1 MKMER
6 AKIIS
11 DYLKQQKD
19 NLQKLYKWEPKY
31 ESLFKECEFF
41 NGEEKDKLQKSN
53 SNFEREI
60 LLKKLIS
67 KQLNKLKEKE
77 ETFELIDE
85 LNDWIIKKWGGIN
98 TSINKVTNENFNDEY
113 FDKLKFDRIASYSKI
128 AAFYNP
134 YKYVIYDSR
143 VAYSLNWI
151 LLSSKQI
158 KNDFFPI
165 PEGRNSKMMAFD
177 MNVLIHL
184 SCKNNYKLTERE
196 KDNKKFISNKDKNI
210 FIDKEIAYNALNTLL
225 TEVHKLTWGED
236 DEELYKT
243 EMLLFSIAD
252 SVVFEDIVNKVELT
266 IN

>member
-1 MKMER
+1 MER

-11 DYLKQQKD
+11 DYLKQHKD
-19 NLQKLYKWEPKY
+19 NLQKLYKWEPKL
-31 ESLFKECEFF
+31 EGLFKII
-41 NGEEKDKLQKSN
+41 NAHNEEEIEKLKKSD

-60 LLKKLIS
+60 ILKSIIS
-67 KQLNKLKEKE
+67 KY
-77 ETFELIDE
+77 
-85 LNDWIIKKWGGIN
+85 LNDENFDLIKNICQWIIKDWGGIN
-98 TSINKVTNENFNDEY
+98 SEIKGLDKEDFNNEY

-134 YKYVIYDSR
+134 NKYVIYDSR